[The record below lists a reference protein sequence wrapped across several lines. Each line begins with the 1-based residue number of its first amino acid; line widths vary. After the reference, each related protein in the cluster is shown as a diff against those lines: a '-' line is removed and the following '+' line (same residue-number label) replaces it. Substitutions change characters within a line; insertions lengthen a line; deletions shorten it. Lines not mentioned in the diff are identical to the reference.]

1 MPVTPVRYFATAFFS
16 PFYFAPLAATIPSDP
31 TGIGVLPYGDKEA
44 FEAIISILNSTGV
57 FADVLFGITPEQRT
71 TPADVAPLA
80 LIQPQYWNEFDDADP
95 NVLIRQ
101 VSYSLT
107 LIVRDDDPF
116 TRYAQLEGLTA
127 LAQDSLNNRSSD
139 HFAQRGPQF
148 ELESSRAVR
157 SARRRI
163 RVHDSIN
170 DKPCKLMQRK
180 GVLR

>member
-127 LAQDSLNNRSSD
+127 LAQDSLNNSDLGGGAIAPLTILRRGALNSSSNPPEQSVVLD
-139 HFAQRGPQF
+139 GEFAYMIP
-148 ELESSRAVR
+148 SMTSHV
-157 SARRRI
+157 S
-163 RVHDSIN
+163 
-170 DKPCKLMQRK
+170 
-180 GVLR
+180 